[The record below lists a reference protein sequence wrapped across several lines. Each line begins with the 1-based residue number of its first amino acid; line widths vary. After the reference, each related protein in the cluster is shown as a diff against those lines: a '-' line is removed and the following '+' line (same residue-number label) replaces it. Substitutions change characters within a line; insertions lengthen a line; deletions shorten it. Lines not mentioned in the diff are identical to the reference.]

1 MNKTLRRKFFGMV
14 GGLTLVATL
23 PGCFPLVAGGMAGG
37 ALVIADR
44 RNPGTQAIDRG
55 IQLEAESMLIKAYGD
70 NVHVNVSVFNRRV
83 LLTGEVRTD
92 ALKNDVAQKIKAMKN
107 VTEVFNE
114 LVPAPLSGLTA
125 RANDT
130 YLTTRIKAAFMTKES
145 IPSNSMK
152 IVTEASKVYLMG
164 IVTDAEANQAVDVAR
179 QVPGVKQ
186 VTKIFDVISEA
197 DKKRLD
203 GQTK

>member
-1 MNKTLRRKFFGMV
+1 MNKILRRNFFCMI
-14 GGLTLVATL
+14 GGLTLAATL
-23 PGCFPLVAGGMAGG
+23 SGCFPLVAGSMAGG

-92 ALKNDVAQKIKAMKN
+92 ALKNEVGQKVKTMKN

-114 LVPAPLSGLTA
+114 LVPAPLSGLSA
-125 RANDT
+125 RANDS
-130 YLTTRIKAAFMTKES
+130 YLTTRIKAVFMTKEN

-152 IVTEASKVYLMG
+152 IVTEAGKVYLMG
-164 IVTDAEANQAVDVAR
+164 IVTDAEANEAVEIAR